1 MRFQILLLI
10 LMSAAFVSAQEKP
23 VPVVDD
29 PMHKTVF
36 ENSVVRVIDVQIEPG
51 ATTLYH
57 IHSVPSV
64 IVYLT
69 QSTNRSES
77 WPDKAILNRDIA
89 PGQSR
94 YAPYDEKP
102 LTHRVTNTGA
112 GLFRVYDIELL
123 NRPSSRV
130 ALPPF
135 ASPQIKPQWE
145 ERLARSSSVRLPAG
159 GKAEIPAGRSA
170 ALVIPIAGAVQV
182 LEGAKTKTQ
191 RTLSW
196 GEFQFVPAQTRV
208 EIRTSG
214 RDPAEAVL
222 VELKL

>member
-1 MRFQILLLI
+1 MRFRILLLT
-10 LMSAAFVSAQEKP
+10 LMPAALVSAQENP

-36 ENSVVRVIDVQIEPG
+36 ENNVVRVIDVQIEPG

-57 IHSVPSV
+57 RHTLPSV

-69 QSTNRSES
+69 RSTNRSES
-77 WPDKAILNRDIA
+77 WPDKAILIRDIT

-102 LTHRVTNTGA
+102 LAHRVTNTGA

-123 NRPSSRV
+123 NRP
-130 ALPPF
+130 APAAPLPPL
-135 ASPQIKPQWE
+135 ASPQVKPQWE
-145 ERLARSSSVRLPAG
+145 ERLARSSTVRLPAG
-159 GKAEIPAGRSA
+159 GKAEIPSGRSA

-182 LEGAKTKTQ
+182 LDGAKAKTP
-191 RTLSW
+191 RTLKW
-196 GEFQFVPAQTRV
+196 GEFQFVPAQTRL
-208 EIRTSG
+208 EIRPAGSE
-214 RDPAEAVL
+214 PAEAVL